1 MSGSNGTSDLSTP
14 STSSSNGSE
23 SPLTTGGIGEV
34 KEALGRLY
42 KKVNELEISQKAER
56 EQDRAELKAWAETN
70 LIQTQLLNKQTAVI
84 ELLTQELKN
93 KENSWQQFEQNN
105 SNLLKELLL
114 LKNQL
119 QTTPKSSPPTENLEL
134 RGLSNDVAA
143 LTTSLGTALTKLES
157 ISQQTKSVPTTLKEE
172 RTKFIVATVKQ
183 MQKEGVGDWRSSWS
197 KHRQEYISLAL
208 GGLVLF
214 FTLSWAGG
222 QIFPPRTPNLTLEYL
237 QSIWDRTGWAN
248 SKLSRIEQKYGT
260 APRH

>member
-1 MSGSNGTSDLSTP
+1 MSGNNGTSDWSLP
-14 STSSSNGSE
+14 STSSSNGSN
-23 SPLTTGGIGEV
+23 SPLTIGGIGEV

-56 EQDRAELKAWAETN
+56 EQDRAELKAWAQTN

-93 KENSWQQFEQNN
+93 KENSWQQSEQN
-105 SNLLKELLL
+105 SETLLKELAL

-119 QTTPKSSPPTENLEL
+119 QSMPSPSPPTENLEL
-134 RGLSNDVAA
+134 RGLSNDVVA
-143 LTTSLGTALTKLES
+143 LTTSLGPVLTQLNK
-157 ISQQTKSVPTTLKEE
+157 ISKQTKSVPTTLKEE

-197 KHRQEYISLAL
+197 KHRQEYASLAL
-208 GGLVLF
+208 VGLVLF
-214 FTLSWAGG
+214 FTLSWVVG
-222 QIFPPRTPNLTLEYL
+222 QIFPPRTPKLTLEYL
-237 QSIWDRTGWAN
+237 QSIWERTGWAN

>member
-1 MSGSNGTSDLSTP
+1 MSVSNGTSDWSTP
-14 STSSSNGSE
+14 STSSSNGRE

-93 KENSWQQFEQNN
+93 KENSWQQSEQN
-105 SNLLKELLL
+105 SETLLKELAL

-119 QTTPKSSPPTENLEL
+119 QSMPSPSPQIENVEL
-134 RGLSNDVAA
+134 RALSHDVAV
-143 LTTSLGTALTKLES
+143 LTKTLVTVLTRLDT
-157 ISQQTKSVPTTLKEE
+157 ISQQTSSLPTTLKSE
-172 RTKFIVATVKQ
+172 RTQSIVATVKL
-183 MQKEGVGDWRSSWS
+183 MQEKGVGDWRSSWS
-197 KHRQEYISLAL
+197 KHRQEYVSLAL
-208 GGLVLF
+208 VGLVLF
-214 FTLSWAGG
+214 FTLSWAVG
-222 QIFPPRTPNLTLEYL
+222 QIFPPRTPKLTLEYL
-237 QSIWDRTGWAN
+237 QSIWERTGWAN
-248 SKLSRIEQKYGT
+248 SKLSRIEQKEGT